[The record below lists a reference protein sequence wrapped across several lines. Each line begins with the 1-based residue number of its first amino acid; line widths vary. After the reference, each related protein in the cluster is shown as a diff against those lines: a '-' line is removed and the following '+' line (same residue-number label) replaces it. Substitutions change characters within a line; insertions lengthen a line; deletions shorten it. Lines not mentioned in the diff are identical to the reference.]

1 MTVRDRNSLLPA
13 AAVAPLNRRSDFLGC
28 RQLLGHVGLLA
39 LTGTGISAALGTWW
53 MLPAMLLHG
62 IVQVALFAGLHET
75 VHYTAFRRRWL
86 NEAVATV
93 IGLVHF
99 LPARFFRRFHTA
111 HHRHTQDP
119 ARDPELA
126 GPKPAST
133 AGYLL
138 YISGF
143 RYWRDRFGELARHA
157 AGRVEA
163 DFVPMAERRMI
174 VWEARLHLITYA
186 VVLLVSIAI
195 GSPMALYFWV
205 LPAVLGQ
212 PFLRL
217 YLLAEHTGCIEDP
230 NDMVRNTRTT
240 FATPPVRFL
249 MWNMPFHTEHH
260 VYPAVP
266 FHALPRLHELMRDRL
281 AVTSP
286 GYGAFHR
293 TYLNALRAGEG
304 AAFVHPF
311 ATPPPQALN
320 LSEDTP

>member
-1 MTVRDRNSLLPA
+1 MTVRDRNALLPA
-13 AAVAPLNRRSDFLGC
+13 AAVAPLNRRSDFRGC
-28 RQLLGHVGLLA
+28 RQLLGHVGLLL
-39 LTGTGISAALGTWW
+39 LTGTGIAATLGTWW

-62 IVQVALFAGLHET
+62 IIQVALFAGLHET
-75 VHYTAFRRRWL
+75 VHYTAFRSRWL
-86 NEAVATV
+86 NETVATV

-126 GPKPAST
+126 GPKPATT

-143 RYWRDRFGELARHA
+143 RYWRDRVGELARHA
-157 AGRVEA
+157 AGRVAA
-163 DFVPMAERRMI
+163 DFVPAAERSAI
-174 VWEARLHLITYA
+174 AWEARLHLVAYA
-186 VVLLVSIAI
+186 AVLAVSALM
-195 GSPMALYFWV
+195 GSPIALYFWV
-205 LPAVLGQ
+205 LPAVMGQ
-212 PFLRL
+212 PFLRG

-240 FATPPVRFL
+240 FATPPIRFL
-249 MWNMPFHTEHH
+249 MWNMPYHTEHH

-286 GYGAFHR
+286 GYAAFHG
-293 TYLNALRAGEG
+293 TYLAAIRAGDG
-304 AAFVHPF
+304 DTFIHPPL
-311 ATPPPQALN
+311 APQGRA
-320 LSEDTP
+320 

>member
-1 MTVRDRNSLLPA
+1 MTVRDRNALLSA
-13 AAVAPLNRRSDFLGC
+13 AAVAPLNRRSDARGSL
-28 RQLLGHVGLLA
+28 QLLGHIGVLA
-39 LTGTGISAALGTWW
+39 LTASGIAATLGTWW

-75 VHYTAFRRRWL
+75 VHYTAFRSRWL
-86 NEAVATV
+86 NDIVATV
-93 IGLVHF
+93 TGLVHF

-126 GPKPAST
+126 GPKPATT

-157 AGRVEA
+157 VGRVQA
-163 DFVPMAERRMI
+163 GFVPTAERRAI
-174 VWEARLHLITYA
+174 AWEARLHLLAYA
-186 VVLLVSIAI
+186 TVLAVSAVT
-195 GSPMALYFWV
+195 GSSAALWFWV

-230 NDMVRNTRTT
+230 NDMLRNTRTT
-240 FATPPVRFL
+240 FATPLVRFL

-266 FHALPRLHELMRDRL
+266 FHALPRLHDLMRDRL

-286 GYGAFHR
+286 GYGVFHR
-293 TYLNALRAGEG
+293 TYWRALRAGEG
-304 AAFVHPF
+304 AAFVEP
-311 ATPPPQALN
+311 AADLRP
-320 LSEDTP
+320 S

>member
-1 MTVRDRNSLLPA
+1 MTDRDRHALLPA
-13 AAVAPLNRRSDFLGC
+13 AAVAPLNRRSDARGC
-28 RQLLGHVGLLA
+28 LRLAGHVGLLA
-39 LTGTGISAALGTWW
+39 LTATGIAATLGTGW

-86 NEAVATV
+86 NDGVATV
-93 IGLVHF
+93 IGLVHV

-126 GPKPAST
+126 GPKPATT
-133 AGYLL
+133 AAYLL
-138 YISGF
+138 YVSGF
-143 RYWRDRFGELARHA
+143 RYWRDRLGELARHA
-157 AGRVEA
+157 AGRV
-163 DFVPMAERRMI
+163 DDGFVPVAERGMI
-174 VWEARLHLITYA
+174 AREARLHLAAYA
-186 VVLLVSIAI
+186 AVLAASIGA
-195 GSPMALYFWV
+195 GSAAALWFWV

-230 NDMVRNTRTT
+230 DDMVRNTRTT
-240 FATPPVRFL
+240 FADPLVRFL

-260 VYPAVP
+260 AYPAVP
-266 FHALPRLHELMRDRL
+266 FHALPRLHALMRDRL
-281 AVTSP
+281 AVTAP

-293 TYLNALRAGEG
+293 TYLNALRAGGG
-304 AAFVHPF
+304 AAFVHP
-311 ATPPPQALN
+311 AAGPPLALN